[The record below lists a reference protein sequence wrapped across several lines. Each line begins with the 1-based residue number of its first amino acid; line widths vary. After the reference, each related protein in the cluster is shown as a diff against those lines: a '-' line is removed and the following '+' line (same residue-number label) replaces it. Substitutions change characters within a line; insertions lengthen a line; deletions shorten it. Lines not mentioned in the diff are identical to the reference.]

1 MEDGIIGGILLT
13 VMVMVAWWLF
23 FDKDIPDPDWR
34 GGIKEVD
41 WDIERDAAKEDFEEI
56 FGGNDDGN
64 PAE

>member
-34 GGIKEVD
+34 
-41 WDIERDAAKEDFEEI
+41 
-56 FGGNDDGN
+56 DDGN